1 MAENF
6 SSENENTEIPV
17 IDLSSEDENFT
28 DGETLEDGDKIK
40 QEHDVAL
47 ENVFPPEMNYIIGE
61 SKQNQNLILT

>member
-17 IDLSSEDENFT
+17 IDLLSDDEDFT
-28 DGETLEDGDKIK
+28 DGRALEDGGKIK